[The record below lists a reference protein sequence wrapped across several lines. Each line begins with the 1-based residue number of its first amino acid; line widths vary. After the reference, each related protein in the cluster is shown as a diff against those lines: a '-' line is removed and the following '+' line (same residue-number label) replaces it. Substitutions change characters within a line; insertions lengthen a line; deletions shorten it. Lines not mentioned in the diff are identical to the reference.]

1 MSKQNL
7 QEEQW
12 VKIAK
17 FPYEVSN
24 TGKIRSQKRKFRN
37 KLGCVRHVEC
47 RIRKPRTNGIQ
58 PHLFVDIAA
67 TKDYDTY
74 IRKSAYIAQ
83 EVLKAFG
90 PKKPKGV
97 YYAHNIDGDYTNNN
111 INNLRWISSS
121 ELISSFQPNRLLD
134 PKKSW
139 KTRREKYGIS
149 GSNTKT
155 DCK

>member
-1 MSKQNL
+1 MNTLKL

-12 VKIAK
+12 AKIAK

-24 TGKIRSQKRKFRN
+24 TGKIRSQKRKFRD
-37 KLGCVRHVEC
+37 KLGCVRYVKS
-47 RIRKPRTNGIQ
+47 RIRKPRTNGKVQ
-58 PHLFVDIAA
+58 HLFVDIAA
-67 TKDYDTY
+67 KKDYDTF
-74 IRKSAYIAQ
+74 IRKSAYIAL

-90 PKKPKGV
+90 PKKPKGA

-121 ELISSFQPNRLLD
+121 ELISSLQPKRLLD

-139 KTRREKYGIS
+139 KTRREKYGFS
-149 GSNTKT
+149 GSHPKT
-155 DCK
+155 ESK